1 MFASEVA
8 MFDKFLDW
16 YTANEK
22 NPFKAY
28 AAFILLIALCSIGWW
43 VTKSRMEASAFNR
56 ITNSDVTTWD
66 AMWVQL
72 RVDRPTSD

>member
-1 MFASEVA
+1 